1 MKYLCY
7 WMLYYLPCCFL
18 CRIYIVQQIYEKV
31 RCLISEGIGTLN
43 VNLESIAVFSSLLIF
58 RTLYVI

>member
-43 VNLESIAVFSSLLIF
+43 VNLE
-58 RTLYVI
+58 TLQCSVVY